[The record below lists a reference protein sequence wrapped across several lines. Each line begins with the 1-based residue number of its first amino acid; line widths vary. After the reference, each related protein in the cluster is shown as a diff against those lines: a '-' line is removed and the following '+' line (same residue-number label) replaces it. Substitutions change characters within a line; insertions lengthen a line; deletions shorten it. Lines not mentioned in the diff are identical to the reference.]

1 MASLKGNI
9 SKFFAWIMVSIVIIS
24 LAGFGIQDVILGSTG
39 RNIATIGKEKISIN
53 EFLRSVENE
62 IDNFSKENS
71 INLTIEQAK
80 NYGLINKALKDLIAK
95 KIFDDLLKN
104 NEISRE
110 DTSVADYI
118 KTVDTFK
125 NISGDFDVEKYKRY
139 VTATGVDI
147 KEFEKTLKDD
157 IVRELI
163 LDVFEAPTK
172 VDTTMIEKSIAH
184 YFQSRY
190 VSYIELQENTFRN
203 ASKKPKSKDI
213 SKYYEERKDKFKS
226 PNKKIFQ
233 IGYIDFEKF
242 AKQQNIENTSIR
254 DYYNENIA
262 SFQTEERRLIDILYF
277 SNTDNKS
284 DKRIRELKSNP
295 KLFNDEIS
303 SRGLKTDDVTLGYVK
318 KSSSVENDNLIEL
331 FDEESIGVYGPYE
344 TDLGLAIY
352 RIREIVAK
360 NQTTFPDA
368 KSDIRNLLASE
379 KAKSEIFKM
388 LEDLNNE
395 VAAGQTLEDLALRYS
410 ISIELLEIENNE
422 LPDRFKSDQ
431 NAKALFNNASEQIT
445 EFTVLTDNS
454 LLTLKLDKEIKS
466 RSLDLMEVSEDIE
479 KILQKEN
486 ILIAAQSYFD
496 KKLNSKNQSFL
507 DQLFEMNSREDIF
520 VEIKNKKV
528 FRFNLDTKVTQELM
542 ERIFSLEEKEFLFF
556 YDENKLFLAFVET
569 ITPNDIDNDLKNT
582 LTAQR
587 KEFFKRSLRQNF
599 INNYLNFIKQNT
611 EIKVNE
617 RLIES
622 TLLNLRRTS

>member
-1 MASLKGNI
+1 MASFKGNI
-9 SKFFAWIMVSIVIIS
+9 SKFFAWIMVSVVIIS

-39 RNIATIGKEKISIN
+39 RNIATVGQEKISIN

-62 IDNFSKENS
+62 IVNFSKENNV
-71 INLTIEQAK
+71 NLTIEEAK
-80 NYGLINKALKDLIAK
+80 KYGLINRALNDLIAK
-95 KIFDDLLKN
+95 KIFDDLLKT

-110 DTSVADYI
+110 DTSVAGYL

-157 IVRELI
+157 LVRELI

-172 VDTTMIEKSIAH
+172 IDTGMIEKSIAH

-203 ASKKPKSKDI
+203 ASKKPTSKDI
-213 SKYYEERKDKFKS
+213 SKYFEERKDEFKS

-233 IGYIDFEKF
+233 IGYLDFEKF
-242 AKQQNIENTSIR
+242 AKQQNIENKSIN

-262 SFQTEERRLIDILYF
+262 SFRTEEKRLIDILYF
-277 SNTDNKS
+277 SNTDNKN
-284 DKRIRELKSNP
+284 DKRIQELKSNP
-295 KLFNDEIS
+295 KLFDEEIS
-303 SRGLKTDDVTLGYVK
+303 SRGLKTDDVTLGYIN
-318 KSSSVENDNLIEL
+318 KSSSIDQPNLMEL
-331 FDEESIGVYGPYE
+331 FDEENVGVYGPYE

-352 RIREIVAK
+352 RIREIVAE
-360 NQTTFPDA
+360 NQTTFSDA
-368 KSDIRNLLASE
+368 KNDIRNLLESE
-379 KAKSEIFKM
+379 KAKNETFKI

-395 VAAGQTLEDLALRYS
+395 VAAGQTLEDLASRFS
-410 ISIELLEIENNE
+410 ISIELIEIENNE
-422 LPDRFKSDQ
+422 LPDRFKRNP
-431 NAKALFNNASEQIT
+431 NAKALFDNASDQIT
-445 EFTVLTDNS
+445 EFTVLPDNS
-454 LLTLKLDKEIKS
+454 LLSVKLDKEIKS
-466 RSLDLMEVSEDIE
+466 RSLDLTEVSEDIE

-486 ILIAAQSYFD
+486 ILIAAKSYFD
-496 KKLNSKNQSFL
+496 KKVNAKSEGFLN
-507 DQLFEMNSREDIF
+507 QLFEMNSREDIF

-528 FRFNLDTKVTQELM
+528 FRFNIDTKMTQELM

-556 YDENKLFLAFVET
+556 YDDSKLFLAFVGT
-569 ITPNDIDNDLKNT
+569 ITPNDIDNELKST

-599 INNYLNFIKQNT
+599 INNYLNFIKQNA

>member
-39 RNIATIGKEKISIN
+39 RNIATVGKEKISIN

-62 IDNFSKENS
+62 IVNFSKENS
-71 INLTIEQAK
+71 VNLTIEEAK
-80 NYGLINKALKDLIAK
+80 NYGLINKALNDLIAK

-139 VTATGVDI
+139 VTATGVGI
-147 KEFEKTLKDD
+147 KEFEETLKNDL
-157 IVRELI
+157 VRELI

-172 VDTTMIEKSIAH
+172 IDTIMIEKSIAH

-190 VSYIELQENTFRN
+190 VSFIELQANTFRN
-203 ASKKPKSKDI
+203 ASKKPNSTDI
-213 SKYYEERKDKFKS
+213 SKYFEERKDQFKS

-233 IGYIDFEKF
+233 IGYIDFKKF
-242 AKQQNIENTSIR
+242 ADQQNIETKLVK
-254 DYYNENIA
+254 DYYNENMA
-262 SFQTEERRLIDILYF
+262 SFRTEEKRLIDILYF

-284 DKRIRELKSNP
+284 DKRIQDLKSNP
-295 KLFNDEIS
+295 KLFNEEIS
-303 SRGLKTDDVTLGYVK
+303 ARGLKTDDVTLGYVN
-318 KSSSVENDNLIEL
+318 KSSSMDNDNLTEL
-331 FDEESIGVYGPYE
+331 FDKENIGIYGPYE
-344 TDLGLAIY
+344 TDLGSAIY
-352 RIREIVAK
+352 RIREIVAES
-360 NQTTFPDA
+360 QTTFSDA
-368 KSDIRNLLASE
+368 KSDIRSLLASE
-379 KAKSEIFKM
+379 KAKNETFKI

-395 VAAGQTLEDLALRYS
+395 VAAGQTLKDLVSRFS
-410 ISIELLEIENNE
+410 ISIELLEIENDE
-422 LPDRFKSDQ
+422 LPDRFKRDA
-431 NAKALFNNASEQIT
+431 NAKALFDNASDQIT

-454 LLTLKLDKEIKS
+454 LLAIKLDKEIKS
-466 RSLDLMEVSEDIE
+466 RSLDLMEVSEDIA

-486 ILIAAQSYFD
+486 ILIAAKSYFD
-496 KKLNSKNQSFL
+496 KKLNAKNESFL
-507 DQLFEMNSREDIF
+507 NQLFEMNSREEIF
-520 VEIKNKKV
+520 TEIKNKKV
-528 FRFNLDTKVTQELM
+528 FRFNLDTKITPELM
-542 ERIFSLEEKEFLFF
+542 EQIFSLEEKEFLLF
-556 YDENKLFLAFVET
+556 YDDSKLFLAFVET
-569 ITPNDIDNDLKNT
+569 ITPNDIDNELKST